1 MRITSTTS
9 VPVSANEI
17 TAAGPA
23 EPMTTPLPTKSPAP
37 ITPPSAIIC
46 MWRRRS
52 ERRRPDDPGA
62 SCRIGCALVMATRSA
77 SYELLVLLEVA
88 HRLGEGI
95 APERIAEFLRHHQ
108 LEHRGLAV
116 ALRARRLLERRRD
129 ICHPPDRDALAAEGP
144 RHPRPAGIF
153 QVDALITT
161 RIEIDVIL
169 LFRAPLCVV
178 EHHHRDADAL
188 ACAGEQLVEADA
200 PRAIAHVGERRAL
213 RGGDLRAADDR
224 KGVTAVS
231 EAHGG
236 EHRTRLLEAQ
246 IRVGD
251 RADI

>member
-52 ERRRPDDPGA
+52 ERRRPEDPGS

-77 SYELLVLLEVA
+77 SDELLVLLEVA

-108 LEHRGLAV
+108 FEHRGLAV
-116 ALRARRLLERRRD
+116 ALRAGRLVERRCD
-129 ICHPPDRDALAAEGP
+129 IRHLPDRDAFAAEGP
-144 RHPRPAGIF
+144 RHARPAGIF
-153 QVDALITT
+153 QVDALVAA
-161 RIEIDVIL
+161 RIEIDMVL

-178 EHHHRDADAL
+178 ENYHRDADSL
-188 ACAGEQLVEADA
+188 
-200 PRAIAHVGERRAL
+200 
-213 RGGDLRAADDR
+213 
-224 KGVTAVS
+224 
-231 EAHGG
+231 
-236 EHRTRLLEAQ
+236 
-246 IRVGD
+246 
-251 RADI
+251 